1 MRCFGSHAQSSVASR
16 FSSPARQSC
25 STGATQDLLFG
36 LVSTIALGSPATRSG
51 FVVWCATHFSS
62 PFAFSPVRL
71 WLSLARSEVSARGIH
86 CHRGSFSFQLQNHA
100 SQSAPRDQLE
110 VPARSILPAQVLNF
124 GFDFLYCV
132 WSLAGGSRC
141 HFWATGLKAQ
151 LFLVRI
157 TFSQWFSEHDCKVFG
172 EMCERILS
180 AFWFVFGAVVSHL
193 TLLAS
198 IIVFRYVSSFPNP
211 VLKTDSSS
219 IAMRS

>member
-25 STGATQDLLFG
+25 SAGATQDLLFG

-141 HFWATGLKAQ
+141 HYWTRLQGVQWNIREDFICLLICFWRRSLAL
-151 LFLVRI
+151 
-157 TFSQWFSEHDCKVFG
+157 D
-172 EMCERILS
+172 
-180 AFWFVFGAVVSHL
+180 FVCIDYRLPLCF
-193 TLLAS
+193 
-198 IIVFRYVSSFPNP
+198 
-211 VLKTDSSS
+211 
-219 IAMRS
+219 